1 MNEESSSHSATPPV
15 LPADDLQARAV
26 RWPTVIGVISM
37 VYGILALIANGC
49 GAASPFATP
58 FFLQMSGMDAEKL
71 TMSPALVWVQVG
83 SGVIGMVIAILL
95 LAGSVSLLRRS
106 TRSLGILKT
115 WVALA
120 IVTTLIGI
128 GLGFVFLDANVQF
141 QLDIQDATKSMIRDR
156 GGNVSQFPA
165 KTAEEIKSQ
174 SRLMLA
180 IFGLLPMV
188 YPVIL
193 GFLITSKSRAEQAMN
208 WQE

>member
-1 MNEESSSHSATPPV
+1 MNKDNADRPMTPPV
-15 LPADDLQARAV
+15 LPADDLEARSV
-26 RWPTVIGVISM
+26 RWPTVIGIISL
-37 VYGILALIANGC
+37 VYGILALIGNGC

-58 FFLQMSGMDAEKL
+58 FFLQMSGMDADKL

-83 SGVIGMVIAILL
+83 SGVIGMVIAVVL

-120 IVTTLIGI
+120 IVTTIIGI
-128 GLGFVFLDANVQF
+128 GLGFAFLDANVRY
-141 QLDIQDATKSMIRDR
+141 QLDIQDATRAMIKDR
-156 GGNVSQFPA
+156 GGDPSQFPA

-174 SRLMLA
+174 SRIMLA
-180 IFGLLPMV
+180 AFGLLPMF

-193 GFLITSKSRAEQAMN
+193 GFLLTNRTRSEQAMD